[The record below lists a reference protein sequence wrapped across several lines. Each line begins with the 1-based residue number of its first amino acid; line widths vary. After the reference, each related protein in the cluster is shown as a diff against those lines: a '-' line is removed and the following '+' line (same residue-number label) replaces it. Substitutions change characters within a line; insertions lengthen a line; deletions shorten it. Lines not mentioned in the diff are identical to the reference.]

1 MDRTINMGEAIT
13 YQIEYN
19 MFFKGHIERAQIDMC
34 NLRKIKVILCMPWL
48 AAHNLEINQ
57 EKGKVKMIWCLPIC
71 RRKKQEMQEK
81 KQVRKIEKEK
91 TVEEL
96 VPKRFQK

>member
-34 NLRKIKVILCMPWL
+34 NLRKIKVILGMPWL
-48 AAHNLEINQ
+48 AAHNLEIN
-57 EKGKVKMIWCLPIC
+57 
-71 RRKKQEMQEK
+71 
-81 KQVRKIEKEK
+81 
-91 TVEEL
+91 
-96 VPKRFQK
+96 